1 MEGSGYLWAFPPW
14 HEQLGQIFHF
24 FARYTVEKFTL
35 QFSAGKTML
44 PIIEPAETPKLFP
57 ASHSSKD
64 AKVSELPTKKERSGV
79 ARKSLTQVWEGL
91 VIKEN

>member
-1 MEGSGYLWAFPPW
+1 MFYSVVK
-14 HEQLGQIFHF
+14 
-24 FARYTVEKFTL
+24 YTVEQFTP

-44 PIIEPAETPKLFP
+44 PKIEPAETPKLFP

-79 ARKSLTQVWEGL
+79 ARQSLTQVWEGL
-91 VIKEN
+91 VNKEK